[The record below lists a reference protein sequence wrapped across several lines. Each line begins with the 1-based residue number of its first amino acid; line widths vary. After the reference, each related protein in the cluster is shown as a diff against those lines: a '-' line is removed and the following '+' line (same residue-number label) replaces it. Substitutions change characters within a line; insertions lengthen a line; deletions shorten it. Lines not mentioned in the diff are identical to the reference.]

1 MAATFFLFGTENGDD
16 HPVQFKSDPHLL
28 LSTSTHDDDLGSLNM
43 SEKRA
48 RDTCEPRLA
57 MASEPTV
64 HGSCAQTQS
73 DLSMRNV
80 HNALQARGQ
89 GLDVLFGNVL
99 RSLSFQQS
107 VSLNEY
113 FLWTTGHAH
122 KPNVL

>member
-1 MAATFFLFGTENGDD
+1 M
-16 HPVQFKSDPHLL
+16 QFKSDSHLL
-28 LSTSTHDDDLGSLNM
+28 LSTGTHDDLGSMNM
-43 SEKRA
+43 AEKRA
-48 RDTCEPRLA
+48 RDTCEPRVA

-107 VSLNEY
+107 VSFNEY

-122 KPNVL
+122 KPIVL